1 MSIQNPLENPNDI
14 DLKPFL
20 NKKIIFNTMWER
32 DINGVRK
39 LELDAFRCLNS
50 NINNLITI
58 SSPIDDTTTKT
69 SVTLFIVRKRLIKL
83 IDIWNRILNSGL
95 FLEARLSTAQVNTYY
110 KIVGS
115 NIRRPVTEYLIKAL
129 NISGTYHYPLTLDTS
144 SIFNRIQR
152 FLAAYINNY
161 NWYVVN
167 NTTNT
172 SLFNLTNVGGT
183 SDMMNHINVS
193 FKPTKPETLS
203 IIEELVNIYKEL
215 LDETKLVTLPDLGF
229 NLENLS
235 ILTSIGRE
243 NILKLNA
250 YQSNYK
256 AVAKMDLSYL
266 NQETKDVVQG
276 WVDSNSNNLV
286 KLYPQFGTEIFRNE
300 ENEAWNYKNVIVDL
314 ASFKNSP
321 TFTNENLGVDQ
332 TKFQILSSPNAKKY
346 WIGSLLNMDKP
357 LYFNT
362 QFINWVESNDQ
373 PYIMLYNGSTLIHIP
388 EELKTLTNPIT
399 ILPKSINYG
408 NYTINNNYTVLP
420 TMPVDTNSIEFTL
433 KTDGTTAA
441 SAYYK
446 RLLGYTS
453 TQYTAADGLVIFDN
467 EANPPYSLV
476 YAGYAV
482 LAGTNEYKNQTMHIK
497 LENTS
502 TGSNIYKDG
511 ILVASK
517 TTKFNFSTTWA
528 IGSTNG
534 NRSVT
539 GVTIENLTYNYTEG
553 NFLEEAP
560 DNQLNLSAMFWK
572 IGTSNQLD
580 PNYNQSDNV
589 KLRLGNQLLN
599 EVDKLD
605 FFDNLS
611 LYLKLNQ

>member
-1 MSIQNPLENPNDI
+1 MSIQNPLNPLENPNDI
-14 DLKPFL
+14 DLKPFS

-50 NINNLITI
+50 NSTLLV
-58 SSPIDDTTTKT
+58 SPIDGTSNKTT
-69 SVTLFIVRKRLIKL
+69 VTLFIVRKRLIKL

-95 FLEARLSTAQVNTYY
+95 F
-110 KIVGS
+110 KIADSNIITNNIIGS
-115 NIRRPVTEYLIKAL
+115 NTRNSSVEYLFKKWDTK
-129 NISGTYHYPLTLDTS
+129 NVYHYPLTLDTIN
-144 SIFNRIQR
+144 IFYRIQR
-152 FLAAYINNY
+152 FLTDYIKNYNYFIINNA
-161 NWYVVN
+161 N
-167 NTTNT
+167 NSN
-172 SLFNLTNVGGT
+172 LFALTNIG
-183 SDMMNHINVS
+183 SYLDFNMIINPNHN
-193 FKPTKPETLS
+193 PTKPS
-203 IIEELVNIYKEL
+203 MINIIEELVVLYKEL
-215 LDETKLVTLPDLGF
+215 LDEEKLVSKIDLGF
-229 NLENLS
+229 NLEN
-235 ILTSIGRE
+235 ITMLTEVGRN
-243 NILKLNA
+243 NILKLDA
-250 YQSNYK
+250 YKSNYYDI
-256 AVAKMDLSYL
+256 AKFDLSYL
-266 NQETKDVVQG
+266 NEPSKQLAQT
-276 WVDSNSNNLV
+276 WINSKTNLH
-286 KLYPQFGTEIFRNE
+286 LLCPQFGTEIYRNE
-300 ENEAWNYKNVIVDL
+300 ESEPWNYKNVIVDL

-362 QFINWVESNDQ
+362 QYINWVESNDQ
-373 PYIMLYNGSTLIHIP
+373 PYIMLYNGGTLIHIP

-420 TMPVDTNSIEFTL
+420 TMPVGTNSIEFAL

-453 TQYTAADGLVIFDN
+453 TQSTAADGLVIFDN

-502 TGSNIYKDG
+502 TGSNLYKDG

-534 NRSVT
+534 NRRVT

-589 KLRLGNQLLN
+589 KLRLGNQLLS